1 MSERGRAGPLQGLP
15 SSPFLPGHI
24 SHFADGDDHTK
35 ADAASVASN
44 GAGDEVKASADDFDD
59 GLFQRSCHAPWPRA
73 LSALRSSVT
82 YCLIIPYYDQDCE
95 DILDKKTEEDYEDY

>member
-1 MSERGRAGPLQGLP
+1 MGPYKDIFSE
-15 SSPFLPGHI
+15 PFLPGHI
-24 SHFADGDDHTK
+24 SHSVEGDDHTK
-35 ADAASVASN
+35 ADSASVASN

-59 GLFQRSCHAPWPRA
+59 GLFQRTCHAASPRA

-95 DILDKKTEEDYEDY
+95 DILDKKN